1 MPKKTIPELKEYFKA
16 AKRPTESQFADLLDS
31 YAHLSG
37 PELKRITNNI
47 NTENG
52 YLRLRGMDNS
62 VVAQISLQ
70 DIKNNM
76 GIPNSLVQTVN
87 GQTGNVVLNLEG
99 SEDRGSTREG
109 ILKYFTTVS
118 STTNIFHIRLPY
130 RIDTHHAMYHLRAT
144 GYNYQQGD
152 IIDITWVGYCY
163 KPSGNIINKK
173 THVAIS
179 TAITAGQYV
188 GSDQYVYLWFK
199 LPDTYYSTF
208 KIDSMYVGNGGILRE
223 GDLKLTVSSAVQL

>member
-99 SEDRGSTREG
+99 STDRGSTREG
-109 ILKYFTTVS
+109 ILKYFTSEQS
-118 STTNIFHIRLPY
+118 STKIFHIKLPY
-130 RIDTHHAMYHLRAT
+130 NITNSYAMYHLKAT
-144 GYNYQQGD
+144 GYNYGQAD
-152 IIDITWVGYCY
+152 IIDVTWVGYCY
-163 KPSGNIINKK
+163 PPAGNIISHKSY
-173 THVAIS
+173 VAAS

-188 GSDQYVYLWFK
+188 GSDQHVYLWLK
-199 LPDTYYSTF
+199 LPSIYFSTF
-208 KIDSMYVGNGGILRE
+208 KVDSMYVGNGGILKE
-223 GDLKLTVSSAVQL
+223 GDLKLIVSDATQL

>member
-16 AKRPTESQFADLLDS
+16 TKRPTESQFADLLDS

-47 NTENG
+47 NTESG

-87 GQTGNVVLNLEG
+87 GQTGNVVLDLEG
-99 SEDRGSTREG
+99 STDRGSTREG
-109 ILKYFTTVS
+109 ILKYFTYEHS
-118 STTNIFHIRLPY
+118 STNIFHIKLPY
-130 RIDTHHAMYHLRAT
+130 RITDSYAMYHLKAT
-144 GYNYQQGD
+144 GYNYAQGD
-152 IIDITWVGYCY
+152 IIDVTWVGYCY
-163 KPSGNIINKK
+163 PAAGNIINQKS
-173 THVAIS
+173 HVAVS
-179 TAITAGQYV
+179 TAITADQYV
-188 GSDQYVYLWFK
+188 GSDQYVYVWFK
-199 LPDTYYSTF
+199 LPDTYFSTF

-223 GDLKLTVSSAVQL
+223 GDLKLTVSSAAQL

>member
-1 MPKKTIPELKEYFKA
+1 MPRKLISELKEYFKA

-31 YAHLSG
+31 YAHLEG

-62 VVAQISLQ
+62 VVAQVSLQ

-87 GQTGNVVLNLEG
+87 GQTGNVTLDIEG
-99 SEDRGSTREG
+99 PTDVGSTREG
-109 ILKYFTTVS
+109 ILKFFTDNQNS
-118 STTNIFHIRLPY
+118 TNIFHIKLPY
-130 RIDTHHAMYHLRAT
+130 KVNRDHAMYHIKAF
-144 GYNYQQGD
+144 GYAYGAAY
-152 IIDITWVGYCY
+152 IIDVTWVGYCY
-163 KPSGNIINKK
+163 KPNGNIISTKSY
-173 THVAIS
+173 VAAS

-188 GSDQYVYLWFK
+188 GSDSFVYLWLK
-199 LPDTYYSTF
+199 LPTTYYSTLR
-208 KIDSMYVGNGGILRE
+208 IDSMRVGNGTLLKK
-223 GDLKLTVSSAVQL
+223 GDLELIVSNSNQL